1 MRNPI
6 IYVLM
11 AVALLIPIGK
21 TAGIVIPAGTEV
33 GIEVGNTAPDIVMND
48 VSGKKIRL
56 SDLRGN
62 IVLVHFWASWC
73 RPCRHENTELVNTW
87 EIYKDKVLNGGD
99 RFMIFSVSLDK
110 NYERWT
116 DAIEQDGLAWNAHV
130 SSLQGWDSPVADVYN
145 VRAIPAGFLLDS
157 RGVII
162 SLNPDLHQLNELLEQ
177 LSR

>member
-11 AVALLIPIGK
+11 AFALLIPEGK
-21 TAGIVIPAGTEV
+21 TAGIVTPPEIEV
-33 GIEVGNTAPDIVMND
+33 GIEVGNLAPDIVMND

-62 IVLVHFWASWC
+62 IVLVQFWASWC
-73 RPCRHENTELVNTW
+73 RPCRYENTELVNTW
-87 EIYKDKVLNGGD
+87 AIYKDKELNGGAK
-99 RFMIFSVSLDK
+99 FKIFSVSLDK
-110 NYERWT
+110 KYERWT
-116 DAIEQDGLAWNAHV
+116 DAIEQDGLTWSEHV
-130 SSLQGWDSPVADVYN
+130 SSLQGWKSPAAELYN

-162 SLNPDLHQLNELLEQ
+162 SKNPELHQLNELLEQ